1 MDIKT
6 YQWTKGEKLG
16 KVEHVVD
23 FGNEWVTF
31 QSGNRV
37 SSTLLNEFLIPIF
50 SEAEALDFNTQVVMP
65 KQSAVINNKIEEKP
79 KRSSIYELIENIKN
93 KEEQTVHLKL
103 NFSLPKLEMINI
115 LLLSYDESEVL
126 ETLKDYVLGQVNE
139 RSLKAEINKN
149 IIDFLG
155 ENLTSNTL

>member
-6 YQWTKGEKLG
+6 YQWIKGEKLG
-16 KVEHVVD
+16 KIEHAVD

-50 SEAEALDFNTQVVMP
+50 SEAEALDFKTQDVLP
-65 KQSAVINNKIEEKP
+65 NQNPVINNKTEEKP
-79 KRSSIYELIENIKN
+79 KRSPIYELIQNIKN

-103 NFSLPKLEMINI
+103 NFTLPKREMINI

-126 ETLKDYVLGQVNE
+126 ETLKDYVLAQVNE
-139 RSLKAEINKN
+139 NTLKAEINKN
-149 IIDFLG
+149 IVDFLG
-155 ENLTSNTL
+155 ENLTANTL